1 MIKADELRLD
11 RTVRAARINGT
22 CVTGR
27 AVSRIMR
34 FYGDSRAQKP
44 HLAANRQ
51 QPVHGHA
58 HVHNRS
64 HSHSHSDDSLDD
76 EQTMCSLEAAKKSI
90 KYYLR
95 NSSLHGLKY
104 IAEERITIP
113 ERVFFGISFV
123 LVVIL
128 SGFFISNIYIKW
140 SASPII
146 ISTSAKQQLTSNIP
160 FPAITICNLNLAL
173 RSRVQRI
180 SRTSGNYSLLMSLCS
195 KGDDQKITY
204 TGTWTY
210 FKALLVEVAQPC
222 DEMLL
227 HCSFGAR
234 KESCPMIFNSILT
247 DDGLCC
253 TFNALDPIYLFRNY
267 TDDVRIEPAA
277 ENSLYEPI
285 DWTPELGYAKKL
297 PEYYYPRTSGG
308 TGSRMGLTVVL
319 NASTAEYY
327 CTKSMG
333 NGFKVLVHNPAE
345 LPKVS
350 NFGFVVSA
358 GREARIPI
366 EPVYE
371 DATPSIRSIKK
382 TVRRC
387 LFSDENDL
395 AYYRTY
401 SRKNCELECEAKLL
415 LRDCSCVLYY
425 LPRIDPAARVC
436 GPNDNNCTNRIQ
448 TEIESSKT
456 NLSCENCWPGCFEL
470 TYKSIMTSSTI
481 VAGPS
486 YQSGEELPEKLFNVS
501 HIGEDYDLSILHFY
515 YLNNNFRSTTKSE
528 MFGFTEFLSNTG
540 GLLGLFMGF
549 SIFSVIEI
557 FYYVTMRPY
566 CASRTL
572 QQRRRRRQAEL
583 LWLSS
588 GRQRRRLQQRQRPPP
603 PYSQLKAG
611 TKVTEGK
618 IKQSLWQTLRA
629 SRDPLV
635 YPYLD

>member
-1 MIKADELRLD
+1 MSCDWIEVFDQL
-11 RTVRAARINGT
+11 TINGA
-22 CVTGR
+22 CVPSR
-27 AVSRIMR
+27 AVSCNMR
-34 FYGDSRAQKP
+34 FHADRKVQRL
-44 HLAANRQ
+44 HLAASRQ
-51 QPVHGHA
+51 Q
-58 HVHNRS
+58 HN
-64 HSHSHSDDSLDD
+64 HKQSHSHSDDSIDE
-76 EQTMCSLEAAKKSI
+76 EQTMCSREAAKKSI

-104 IAEERITIP
+104 IAEESITIP

-160 FPAITICNLNLAL
+160 FPAITICNLNQAL

-180 SRTSGNYSLLMSLCS
+180 SSTSKNYSLLMNLCS
-195 KGDDQKITY
+195 RDYDQTITY
-204 TGTWTY
+204 IGTWTY

-222 DEMLL
+222 DQMLL

-234 KESCPMIFNSILT
+234 KEICSTIFNSILT

-267 TDDVRIEPAA
+267 TDDVRIEPAT
-277 ENSLYEPI
+277 ENSI
-285 DWTPELGYAKKL
+285 FKAINWTPESGYAKNL
-297 PEYYYPRTSGG
+297 PEFYYPRTSGG

-319 NASTAEYY
+319 NASTEEYY

-350 NFGFVVSA
+350 NYGFVVSA

-382 TVRRC
+382 AVRRC

-395 AYYRTY
+395 SYYRTY

-415 LRDCSCVLYY
+415 LRECSCVLYY

-436 GPNDNNCTNRIQ
+436 GPNDNNCTNRVQ

-470 TYKSIMTSSTI
+470 TYKSVMSSSTI

-486 YQSGEELPEKLFNVS
+486 YQNGEQLPEHLFNTS
-501 HIGEDYDLSILHFY
+501 RTGEVNELAILHFY
-515 YLNNNFRSTTKSE
+515 YLTNNFRSTTKSE

-557 FYYVTMRPY
+557 VYYVTMRPF

-572 QQRRRRRQAEL
+572 HERRRRRQAEL
-583 LWLSS
+583 LWLTPVH
-588 GRQRRRLQQRQRPPP
+588 QRRRINVQRPP
-603 PYSQLKAG
+603 PYSQLGKAKAVDG
-611 TKVTEGK
+611 SKM
-618 IKQSLWQTLRA
+618 KQTLWQTLRA
-629 SRDPLV
+629 GRDPIV

>member
-1 MIKADELRLD
+1 MKIQ
-11 RTVRAARINGT
+11 
-22 CVTGR
+22 
-27 AVSRIMR
+27 
-34 FYGDSRAQKP
+34 GDSKP
-44 HLAANRQ
+44 ITSHLLTKKEHRC
-51 QPVHGHA
+51 
-58 HVHNRS
+58 R
-64 HSHSHSDDSLDD
+64 SHSHSDDSMDE
-76 EQTMCSLEAAKKSI
+76 EQTMCSLESSKKSI
-90 KYYLR
+90 KDYLR

-104 IAEERITIP
+104 LAEERITIS

-146 ISTSAKQQLTSNIP
+146 ISTSAKQLLTSNMP
-160 FPAITICNLNLAL
+160 FPAITICNLNQAL

-180 SRTSGNYSLLMSLCS
+180 SRFSNNYTLLMSLCN
-195 KGDDQKITY
+195 KGDDQTITY
-204 TGTWTY
+204 VGTWKY

-227 HCSFGAR
+227 YCSFGSQ
-234 KESCPMIFNSILT
+234 KETCSMIFNSILT

-267 TDDVRIEPAA
+267 SDDVRIQPAT
-277 ENSLYEPI
+277 EYSPYEPI
-285 DWTPELGYAKKL
+285 DWTPERGYEKIL
-297 PEYYYPRTSGG
+297 PAYYYPRMSGG

-319 NASTAEYY
+319 NTSTAEYY

-350 NFGFVVSA
+350 NYGFVVGA
-358 GREARIPI
+358 GREARISV

-382 TVRRC
+382 SVRRC

-395 AYYRTY
+395 SFYRTY

-415 LRDCSCVLYY
+415 LRDCKCVLYY
-425 LPRIDPAARVC
+425 LPRIDPMARIC
-436 GPNDNNCTNRIQ
+436 GPNDNNCTNRVQ
-448 TEIESSKT
+448 TDIESSRGE
-456 NLSCENCWPGCFEL
+456 LSCENCWPGCFEL
-470 TYKSIMTSSTI
+470 TYKYAMSSSPI
-481 VAGPS
+481 IGGPN
-486 YQSGEELPEKLFNVS
+486 YKSGEDLPEHLFNAS
-501 HIGEDYDLSILHFY
+501 RHGEDSDLSILHFY
-515 YLNNNFRSTTKSE
+515 YLHNNFRSTTKSE

-540 GLLGLFMGF
+540 GILGLFMGF

-557 FYYVTMRPY
+557 VYYVTIRPY
-566 CASRTL
+566 CASRALREHRKRRLAKLLWLTPVRR
-572 QQRRRRRQAEL
+572 QRRRRFI
-583 LWLSS
+583 
-588 GRQRRRLQQRQRPPP
+588 RPHPRPP
-603 PYSQLKAG
+603 PYSQVSNKVIAG
-611 TKVTEGK
+611 TVEQN
-618 IKQSLWQTLRA
+618 KQSVWQVLRGM
-629 SRDPLV
+629 RDPLI

>member
-1 MIKADELRLD
+1 MHIHGETKR
-11 RTVRAARINGT
+11 RTRQKEQLNP
-22 CVTGR
+22 
-27 AVSRIMR
+27 S
-34 FYGDSRAQKP
+34 GDS
-44 HLAANRQ
+44 
-51 QPVHGHA
+51 
-58 HVHNRS
+58 
-64 HSHSHSDDSLDD
+64 SDEEL
-76 EQTMCSLEAAKKSI
+76 TLCSRESIKKSA
-90 KYYLR
+90 KYYLQ
-95 NSSLHGLKY
+95 NSTLHGLKY
-104 IAEERITIP
+104 LAEERITIP
-113 ERVFFGISFV
+113 ERVFFGISFF

-146 ISTSAKQQLTSNIP
+146 ISTSAKQLLTSNMP
-160 FPAITICNLNLAL
+160 FPAVTICNLNQAL

-180 SRTSGNYSLLMSLCS
+180 SRSSSNYSLLMSLCS
-195 KGDDQKITY
+195 QGDEQTITY
-204 TGTWTY
+204 VGTWKY
-210 FKALLVEVAQPC
+210 FKALLVDVAQPC
-222 DEMLL
+222 EDMLL
-227 HCSFGAR
+227 YCSFGSR
-234 KESCPMIFNSILT
+234 KEICSMIFKSILT

-253 TFNALDPIYLFRNY
+253 TFNALDPSFLFRNY
-267 TDDVRIEPAA
+267 TDDVRLEPAL
-277 ENSLYEPI
+277 EHSLYEAI
-285 DWTPELGYAKKL
+285 DWTPERGYAHKL

-327 CTKSMG
+327 CTKSMS

-350 NFGFVVSA
+350 NYGFIVTS

-382 TVRRC
+382 SVRRC

-395 AYYRTY
+395 TYYRTY

-436 GPNDNNCTNRIQ
+436 GPNDNNCTNRVQ

-456 NLSCENCWPGCFEL
+456 ELSCENCWPGCFEL
-470 TYKSIMTSSTI
+470 TYRTTLSTSMI
-481 VAGPS
+481 VSGPS
-486 YQSGEELPEKLFNVS
+486 YQSGEDLPEDLFNAINGSVNN
-501 HIGEDYDLSILHFY
+501 ELSILHFY
-515 YLNNNFRSTTKSE
+515 YVSNSFRSTTKSE

-557 FYYVTMRPY
+557 FYYVTVRPY
-566 CASRTL
+566 CASRAL
-572 QQRRRRRQAEL
+572 QQRRQRREAEL
-583 LWLSS
+583 KWLTPV
-588 GRQRRRLQQRQRPPP
+588 RQRRRLILPRRPP
-603 PYSQLKAG
+603 PYSQLQGKSLAG
-611 TKVTEGK
+611 PKSK
-618 IKQSLWQTLRA
+618 RSLWQALR
-629 SRDPLV
+629 SPRDPLV

>member
-1 MIKADELRLD
+1 MDMQQRNDKRQDYSSDE
-11 RTVRAARINGT
+11 
-22 CVTGR
+22 
-27 AVSRIMR
+27 
-34 FYGDSRAQKP
+34 
-44 HLAANRQ
+44 
-51 QPVHGHA
+51 
-58 HVHNRS
+58 
-64 HSHSHSDDSLDD
+64 
-76 EQTMCSLEAAKKSI
+76 EQTLCGREAAKKSI
-90 KYYLR
+90 KYYLQ

-146 ISTSAKQQLTSNIP
+146 ISTSAKQLLTSNMP
-160 FPAITICNLNLAL
+160 FPAITICNLNQAL
-173 RSRVQRI
+173 KSRVQRI
-180 SRTSGNYSLLMSLCS
+180 SRSSSNYSLLMSLCS
-195 KGDDQKITY
+195 QGDDQTITY
-204 TGTWTY
+204 VGTWTY

-227 HCSFGAR
+227 YCSFGAR
-234 KESCPMIFNSILT
+234 KEICSLVFNSILT

-253 TFNALDPIYLFRNY
+253 TFNALDPMFVFRNY
-267 TDDVRIEPAA
+267 TDDVRLEPVQ
-277 ENSLYEPI
+277 EHSIYEAI
-285 DWTPELGYAKKL
+285 DWTPERGYAKQL
-297 PEYYYPRTSGG
+297 PEFYYPRTSGG

-319 NASTAEYY
+319 NASTTEYY

-350 NFGFVVSA
+350 NYGFVVTA

-366 EPVYE
+366 EAVYE

-382 TVRRC
+382 SVRRC

-395 AYYRTY
+395 VYYRTY

-415 LRDCSCVLYY
+415 LRDCNCVLYY

-436 GPNDNNCTNRIQ
+436 GPNDNNCTNRVQ

-470 TYKSIMTSSTI
+470 TFKSTLTTSQIIT
-481 VAGPS
+481 GPS
-486 YQSGEELPEKLFNVS
+486 YQSSEELPEHLFNS
-501 HIGEDYDLSILHFY
+501 STGENSELSILHFY
-515 YLNNNFRSTTKSE
+515 YLTNNFRSTTKSE

-557 FYYVTMRPY
+557 VYYVTVRPY

-572 QQRRRRRQAEL
+572 RLRRKQRQAAL
-583 LWLSS
+583 LWLTPVRQPLRQ
-588 GRQRRRLQQRQRPPP
+588 RQRRRKRQLQPP
-603 PYSQLKAG
+603 PYSQLAKPKP
-611 TKVTEGK
+611 T
-618 IKQSLWQTLRA
+618 LWRTLRI
-629 SRDPLV
+629 SNGSDPLV
-635 YPYLD
+635 YPYME

>member
-1 MIKADELRLD
+1 M
-11 RTVRAARINGT
+11 RIH
-22 CVTGR
+22 VDAKR
-27 AVSRIMR
+27 QQR
-34 FYGDSRAQKP
+34 
-44 HLAANRQ
+44 HLASNSSGGDGDVGHTNNNDSSDGEELSLCNR
-51 QPVHGHA
+51 
-58 HVHNRS
+58 
-64 HSHSHSDDSLDD
+64 
-76 EQTMCSLEAAKKSI
+76 EAIKKSV
-90 KYYLR
+90 KYYLQ

-113 ERVFFGISFV
+113 ERVFFGIAFV

-146 ISTSAKQQLTSNIP
+146 ISTSAKQLLTSTMP
-160 FPAITICNLNLAL
+160 FPAVTICNLNQAL

-180 SRTSGNYSLLMSLCS
+180 SRSSSNYSLLMSLCS
-195 KGDDQKITY
+195 QGDDQTITY
-204 TGTWTY
+204 VGTWKY
-210 FKALLVEVAQPC
+210 FKALLVDVAQPC

-227 HCSFGAR
+227 YCSFGSR
-234 KESCPMIFNSILT
+234 REMCSMIFKSSLT

-253 TFNALDPIYLFRNY
+253 TFNALDPSFLFRNY
-267 TDDVRIEPAA
+267 SDDVRMEPLQ
-277 ENSLYEPI
+277 ESSLYEAI
-285 DWTPELGYAKKL
+285 DWTPERGYADKL
-297 PEYYYPRTSGG
+297 PEFYYPRTSGG

-327 CTKSMG
+327 CTKSMS

-350 NFGFVVSA
+350 NYGFIVTS
-358 GREARIPI
+358 GREARIVI
-366 EPVYE
+366 DPVYE

-382 TVRRC
+382 SVRRC

-395 AYYRTY
+395 TYYRTY

-436 GPNDNNCTNRIQ
+436 GPNDNNCTNRVQ
-448 TEIESSKT
+448 TEIESSNT
-456 NLSCENCWPGCFEL
+456 ELSCESCWPGCFEL
-470 TYKSIMTSSTI
+470 TYRTTMSTSMI
-481 VAGPS
+481 VTGPS
-486 YQSGEELPEKLFNVS
+486 YQSGEDLPEDLFRTSNGSVNN
-501 HIGEDYDLSILHFY
+501 DLSVLHFY
-515 YLNNNFRSTTKSE
+515 YLTNNLRSTTKSE

-557 FYYVTMRPY
+557 VYYVTVRPY
-566 CASRTL
+566 CASRTI
-572 QQRRRRRQAEL
+572 QQRRQRREAALR
-583 LWLSS
+583 WLTPVQR
-588 GRQRRRLQQRQRPPP
+588 GRRRLLLPQRQQPPP
-603 PYSQLKAG
+603 PYSQLQLVARP
-611 TKVTEGK
+611 KVK
-618 IKQSLWQTLRA
+618 SSLWQTLR
-629 SRDPLV
+629 SDPLV

>member
-1 MIKADELRLD
+1 MASNSEPQ
-11 RTVRAARINGT
+11 
-22 CVTGR
+22 
-27 AVSRIMR
+27 
-34 FYGDSRAQKP
+34 RAQ
-44 HLAANRQ
+44 
-51 QPVHGHA
+51 
-58 HVHNRS
+58 
-64 HSHSHSDDSLDD
+64 SDASSDEELSLC
-76 EQTMCSLEAAKKSI
+76 TREAIEKSI
-90 KYYLR
+90 KYYLQ

-128 SGFFISNIYIKW
+128 SGFFISNVYIKW

-146 ISTSAKQQLTSNIP
+146 ISTSAKQLLTSNMP
-160 FPAITICNLNLAL
+160 FPAVTICNLNQAL

-180 SRTSGNYSLLMSLCS
+180 SRSSSNFSLLMSLCS
-195 KGDDQKITY
+195 QGDDQTITY
-204 TGTWTY
+204 VGTWKY
-210 FKALLVEVAQPC
+210 FKALLVDVAQPC

-227 HCSFGAR
+227 YCSFGSR
-234 KESCPMIFNSILT
+234 RELCSMIFKSVLT

-253 TFNALDPIYLFRNY
+253 SFNALDPSFLFRNY
-267 TDDVRIEPAA
+267 TDDARLEP
-277 ENSLYEPI
+277 EPESSLYEAI
-285 DWTPELGYAKKL
+285 DWTPEQGYAARL
-297 PEYYYPRTSGG
+297 PEFYYPRTSGG

-319 NASTAEYY
+319 NASTTEYY
-327 CTKSMG
+327 CTKSMS

-350 NFGFVVSA
+350 NYGFIVSS

-382 TVRRC
+382 SVRRC

-395 AYYRTY
+395 TYYRTY

-425 LPRIDPAARVC
+425 LPRIDPTARVC
-436 GPNDNNCTNRIQ
+436 GPNDNNCTNRVQ

-456 NLSCENCWPGCFEL
+456 ELSCENCWPGCFEL
-470 TYKSIMTSSTI
+470 TYRTTLSSSTI

-486 YQSGEELPEKLFNVS
+486 YQSGEDLPENLFSTSNGS
-501 HIGEDYDLSILHFY
+501 TNNDLSILHFY
-515 YLNNNFRSTTKSE
+515 YLTNNFRSTTKSE

-557 FYYVTMRPY
+557 FYYVTVRPY
-566 CASRTL
+566 CASRAIQL
-572 QQRRRRRQAEL
+572 RRQRRQAAL
-583 LWLSS
+583 RWLTPV
-588 GRQRRRLQQRQRPPP
+588 RQRRRLVLPQRPP
-603 PYSQLKAG
+603 PYSQLQG
-611 TKVTEGK
+611 KVRARPK
-618 IKQSLWQTLRA
+618 VKPSLWQALRS